1 MKYGVSFKIDVKKI
15 DKARLFQG
23 KQAVYL
29 DATIFLDTD
38 NVDQYGNHG
47 MITQDVSKEERANG
61 VKGNIL
67 GNGKIF
73 YTAQSDQ
80 RQNYQQPQNQQTQ
93 QNQGY
98 QNQQSTQPQNQG
110 YQKQNIPQGNN
121 GQNDDE
127 IPF

>member
-98 QNQQSTQPQNQG
+98 QQSTQPQNQG
-110 YQKQNIPQGNN
+110 YQKQNIPQDNN

>member
-121 GQNDDE
+121 GQNDEE

>member
-98 QNQQSTQPQNQG
+98 QQNTQPQNQG

-121 GQNDDE
+121 GQNDEE